1 MRAALACPWSGV
13 FPAAT
18 TQFDAAGNVDL
29 AATRA
34 VQAALLRDG
43 VHGLVLLGTVGE
55 NNSLSAEEKRAVLS
69 AAVETVGGK
78 VPLITGVSEYTTAGA
93 AAYARDAERIGVTGL
108 MVLPAMVYV
117 PTSAEPAFQGGRA
130 GDRAAHHAV
139 QQSARL
145 SRQHRLGDSRETFC
159 SA

>member
-78 VPLITGVSEYTTAGA
+78 VPLIRSE
-93 AAYARDAERIGVTGL
+93 EH
-108 MVLPAMVYV
+108 
-117 PTSAEPAFQGGRA
+117 TSEL
-130 GDRAAHHAV
+130 
-139 QQSARL
+139 QSPCNLVCRL
-145 SRQHRLGDSRETFC
+145 LL
-159 SA
+159 